1 MIKAE
6 VNITGTV
13 RRSAS
18 IRTDRSNHPYVS
30 FLMSV
35 SIPDGSSTKDIH
47 VFVSLPQAQQ
57 SDLALYTE
65 DRRVT
70 VSGTMDIRRKDGG
83 LGFYL
88 TARLVTVEN
97 VPTLD
102 AISGTLSFRGY
113 LKKENIFE
121 ERTSKNGRPYLLF
134 SAYSSEKVGNDFAN
148 TWVTFLR
155 FPAKNAT
162 IESVKPECLRPHAH
176 VDITGDLRIS
186 FYKDAP
192 SLSCIVKEMAEYINN
207 S

>member
-6 VNITGTV
+6 VTITGTV

-18 IRTDRSNHPYVS
+18 IRTDRNNLPYVS

-35 SIPDGSSTKDIH
+35 SLANGTGTKDIS
-47 VFVSLPQAQQ
+47 VFVSLPQTQQ
-57 SDLALYTE
+57 SDLSLYTE
-65 DRRVT
+65 GQRVSA
-70 VSGTMDIRRKDGG
+70 SGTMDIRRKDDA
-83 LGFYL
+83 LSFYL

-97 VPTLD
+97 VPALD

-134 SAYSSEKVGNDFAN
+134 SAYSSEKVGDSFIS
-148 TWVTFLR
+148 TWVTFMR
-155 FPAKNAT
+155 FPEKNAT
-162 IESVKPECLRPHAH
+162 IESIIPEWLRPRAH

-192 SLSCIVKEMAEYINN
+192 SLSCIVREMTEHINN

>member
-6 VNITGTV
+6 VTITGTV

-18 IRTDRSNHPYVS
+18 IRTDRNNQPYVS

-35 SIPDGSSTKDIH
+35 SLADGTGTKDIS

-57 SDLALYTE
+57 SDLSLYTE
-65 DRRVT
+65 GQRVSA
-70 VSGTMDIRRKDGG
+70 SGTMDIRRKDDA
-83 LGFYL
+83 LSFYL

-134 SAYSSEKVGNDFAN
+134 SAYSSEKVGDGFVS
-148 TWVTFLR
+148 TWVTFMR
-155 FPAKNAT
+155 FPEKNAT
-162 IESVKPECLRPHAH
+162 IESIIPEWLRPRAH

-186 FYKDAP
+186 FYKEAP
-192 SLSCIVKEMAEYINN
+192 SLSCIVREMTEHINN

>member
-6 VNITGTV
+6 VTITGTV

-18 IRTDRSNHPYVS
+18 IRTDRNNQPYVS

-35 SIPDGSSTKDIH
+35 SLADGTGTKDIS

-57 SDLALYTE
+57 SDLSLYTE
-65 DRRVT
+65 GQRVSA
-70 VSGTMDIRRKDGG
+70 SGTMDIRRKDDA
-83 LGFYL
+83 LSFYL

-134 SAYSSEKVGNDFAN
+134 SAYSSEKVGDGFVS
-148 TWVTFLR
+148 TWVTFMR
-155 FPAKNAT
+155 FPEKNAT
-162 IESVKPECLRPHAH
+162 IESIIPEWLRPRAH

-192 SLSCIVKEMAEYINN
+192 SLSCIVREMTEHINN

>member
-6 VNITGTV
+6 VTITGTV

-18 IRTDRSNHPYVS
+18 IRTDRNNLPYVS

-35 SIPDGSSTKDIH
+35 SLADGTGTKDTS

-57 SDLALYTE
+57 SDLSLYTE
-65 DRRVT
+65 GQRVT
-70 VSGTMDIRRKDGG
+70 ASGTMDIRRKDDA
-83 LGFYL
+83 LSFYL
-88 TARLVTVEN
+88 TARLVTIEN
-97 VPTLD
+97 VPALD

-134 SAYSSEKVGNDFAN
+134 SAYSSEKVVDSFVS
-148 TWVTFLR
+148 TWVTFMR
-155 FPAKNAT
+155 FPEKNAT
-162 IESVKPECLRPHAH
+162 IESIIPEWLRPRAH

-192 SLSCIVKEMAEYINN
+192 SLSCIVREMTEHINN

>member
-6 VNITGTV
+6 VTITGTV

-18 IRTDRSNHPYVS
+18 IRTDRNNLPYVS

-35 SIPDGSSTKDIH
+35 SMADGTGTKDIS

-57 SDLALYTE
+57 SDLSLYTE
-65 DRRVT
+65 GQRVT
-70 VSGTMDIRRKDGG
+70 ASGTMDIRRKDAA
-83 LGFYL
+83 LSFYL

-97 VPTLD
+97 VPALD

-134 SAYSSEKVGNDFAN
+134 SAYSSEKVGDSFVS
-148 TWVTFLR
+148 TWVTFMR
-155 FPAKNAT
+155 FPEKNAT
-162 IESVKPECLRPHAH
+162 IESIIPEWLRPRAH
-176 VDITGDLRIS
+176 VDITGDLRIT
-186 FYKDAP
+186 FYKDVP
-192 SLSCIVKEMAEYINN
+192 SLSCIVREMTEHINN

>member
-18 IRTDRSNHPYVS
+18 IRTDRNNQPYVS

-35 SIPDGSSTKDIH
+35 SLADGTGTKDIS
-47 VFVSLPQAQQ
+47 VFVSLLQAQQ
-57 SDLALYTE
+57 SDLSLYTE
-65 DRRVT
+65 GRRVT
-70 VSGTMDIRRKDGG
+70 VSGTMDIRRKDDA
-83 LGFYL
+83 LSFYL

-97 VPTLD
+97 VPALD
-102 AISGTLSFRGY
+102 TISGTLSFRGY

-134 SAYSSEKVGNDFAN
+134 SAYSSEKVGDGFVS
-148 TWVTFLR
+148 TWVTFMR
-155 FPAKNAT
+155 FPEKNAT
-162 IESVKPECLRPHAH
+162 IESITPDWLRPRAH

-192 SLSCIVKEMAEYINN
+192 SLSCIVREMTEHINN

>member
-6 VNITGTV
+6 VTITGTV

-18 IRTDRSNHPYVS
+18 IRTDRNNQPYVS

-35 SIPDGSSTKDIH
+35 SMADGTGTKDIS

-57 SDLALYTE
+57 SDLSLYTE
-65 DRRVT
+65 GQRVT
-70 VSGTMDIRRKDGG
+70 ASGTMDIRRKDAA
-83 LGFYL
+83 LSFYL

-97 VPTLD
+97 VPALD

-134 SAYSSEKVGNDFAN
+134 SAYSSEKVGDSFVS
-148 TWVTFLR
+148 TWVTFMR
-155 FPAKNAT
+155 FPEKNAT
-162 IESVKPECLRPHAH
+162 IESIIPEWLRPRAH
-176 VDITGDLRIS
+176 VDITGDLRIT
-186 FYKDAP
+186 FYKDVP
-192 SLSCIVKEMAEYINN
+192 SLSCIVREMTEHINN

>member
-6 VNITGTV
+6 VTITGTV

-18 IRTDRSNHPYVS
+18 IRTDRNNQPYVS

-35 SIPDGSSTKDIH
+35 SLADGTGTKDIS

-57 SDLALYTE
+57 SDLSLYTE
-65 DRRVT
+65 GQRVT
-70 VSGTMDIRRKDGG
+70 ASGTMDIRRKDDA
-83 LGFYL
+83 LSFYL

-97 VPTLD
+97 VSALD

-134 SAYSSEKVGNDFAN
+134 SAYSSEKAGDSFVSTGHLHALSGEERHHREYH
-148 TWVTFLR
+148 TR
-155 FPAKNAT
+155 MAAPAC
-162 IESVKPECLRPHAH
+162 PCGHHRRPAH
-176 VDITGDLRIS
+176 LLLQGCS
-186 FYKDAP
+186 Q
-192 SLSCIVKEMAEYINN
+192 SLVHRP
-207 S
+207 

>member
-6 VNITGTV
+6 VTITGTV

-18 IRTDRSNHPYVS
+18 IRTDRNNQPYVS

-35 SIPDGSSTKDIH
+35 SLADGTGTKDIS

-57 SDLALYTE
+57 SDLSLYTE
-65 DRRVT
+65 GQRVSA
-70 VSGTMDIRRKDGG
+70 SGTMDIRRKDDA
-83 LGFYL
+83 LSFYL

-97 VPTLD
+97 FPTLD

-121 ERTSKNGRPYLLF
+121 ERTSKNGHPYLLF
-134 SAYSSEKVGNDFAN
+134 SAYSSEKVGDGFVS
-148 TWVTFLR
+148 TWVTFMR
-155 FPAKNAT
+155 FPEKNAT
-162 IESVKPECLRPHAH
+162 IESIIPEWLRPRAH

-192 SLSCIVKEMAEYINN
+192 SLSCIVREMTEHINN

>member
-6 VNITGTV
+6 VTITGTV
-13 RRSAS
+13 QRSAS
-18 IRTDRSNHPYVS
+18 IRTDRNNQPYVS

-35 SIPDGSSTKDIH
+35 SMADGTGTKDIS

-57 SDLALYTE
+57 SDLSLYTE
-65 DRRVT
+65 GQRIT
-70 VSGTMDIRRKDGG
+70 ASGTMDIRRKNDA
-83 LGFYL
+83 LSFYL
-88 TARLVTVEN
+88 TARLVTVDN
-97 VPTLD
+97 VPALD

-134 SAYSSEKVGNDFAN
+134 SAYSSEKVGDSFVS
-148 TWVTFLR
+148 TWVTFMR
-155 FPAKNAT
+155 FPEKNAT
-162 IESVKPECLRPHAH
+162 IESIIPEWLRPRAH
-176 VDITGDLRIS
+176 VDITGDLRIY

-192 SLSCIVKEMAEYINN
+192 SLSCIVREMTEHINN

>member
-6 VNITGTV
+6 VTITGTV

-18 IRTDRSNHPYVS
+18 IRTDRNNLPYVS

-35 SIPDGSSTKDIH
+35 SMADGTGTKDIS

-57 SDLALYTE
+57 SDLSLYTE
-65 DRRVT
+65 GQRVT
-70 VSGTMDIRRKDGG
+70 ASGTMDIRRKDDA
-83 LGFYL
+83 LSFYL

-97 VPTLD
+97 VSALD

-134 SAYSSEKVGNDFAN
+134 SAYSSEKVGDSFVS
-148 TWVTFLR
+148 TWVTFMR
-155 FPAKNAT
+155 FPEKNAT
-162 IESVKPECLRPHAH
+162 IESIIPEWLRPRAH

-192 SLSCIVKEMAEYINN
+192 SLSCIVREMTEHINN

>member
-6 VNITGTV
+6 VTITGTV

-18 IRTDRSNHPYVS
+18 IRTDRNNLPYVS

-35 SIPDGSSTKDIH
+35 SMADGTGTKDIS

-57 SDLALYTE
+57 SDLSLYTE
-65 DRRVT
+65 GQRVT
-70 VSGTMDIRRKDGG
+70 ASGTMDIRRKDDA
-83 LGFYL
+83 LSFYL

-97 VPTLD
+97 VPALD

-134 SAYSSEKVGNDFAN
+134 SAYSSEKVGDSFVS
-148 TWVTFLR
+148 TWVTFMR
-155 FPAKNAT
+155 FPEKNAT
-162 IESVKPECLRPHAH
+162 IESIIPEWLRPRAH

-192 SLSCIVKEMAEYINN
+192 SLSCIVREMTEHINN

>member
-6 VNITGTV
+6 VTITGTV

-18 IRTDRSNHPYVS
+18 IRTDRNNLPYVS

-35 SIPDGSSTKDIH
+35 SLADGTGTKDIS

-57 SDLALYTE
+57 SDLSLYTE
-65 DRRVT
+65 GQRVT
-70 VSGTMDIRRKDGG
+70 ASGTMDIRRKDAA
-83 LGFYL
+83 LSFYL
-88 TARLVTVEN
+88 TARLVTVEHL
-97 VPTLD
+97 PALD

-134 SAYSSEKVGNDFAN
+134 SAYSSEKVGDSFVS
-148 TWVTFLR
+148 TWVTFMR
-155 FPAKNAT
+155 FPEKNAT
-162 IESVKPECLRPHAH
+162 IESIIPEWLRPRAH

-192 SLSCIVKEMAEYINN
+192 SLSCIVREMTEHINN

>member
-6 VNITGTV
+6 VTITGTV

-18 IRTDRSNHPYVS
+18 IRTDRNNQPYVS

-35 SIPDGSSTKDIH
+35 SLADGTGTKDIS

-57 SDLALYTE
+57 SDLSLYTE
-65 DRRVT
+65 GQRVSA
-70 VSGTMDIRRKDGG
+70 SGTMDIRRKDDA
-83 LGFYL
+83 LSFYL

-134 SAYSSEKVGNDFAN
+134 SAYSSEKVGDGFVS
-148 TWVTFLR
+148 TWVTFMR
-155 FPAKNAT
+155 FPEKNAT
-162 IESVKPECLRPHAH
+162 IESIIPEWLRPRAH

-192 SLSCIVKEMAEYINN
+192 NLSCIVREMTEHINN